1 MRAAELTAKRYAKA
15 LFMAAKEAGSTVEV
29 ARELDALVKAVT
41 EHADVRDVL
50 GRPWIKA
57 SDRRAIAKAVA
68 ANNGAGRLVQDF
80 AGLVADR
87 GRADHL
93 VEIAAAYR
101 GLVDE
106 ELGQVRAQLR
116 SAVPLSDTNKREL
129 ESRLQNVLGKRI
141 ILEER
146 VDRTLLGGFIAQIG
160 SLVLDASLDGQLATM
175 RERLIRG

>member
-1 MRAAELTAKRYAKA
+1 VRAAELTARRYAKA

-29 ARELDALVKAVT
+29 ARELDALVMVLT
-41 EHADVRDVL
+41 EQADVRDVL

-57 SDRRAIAKAVA
+57 DDRRVIAKAVA
-68 ANNGAGRLVQDF
+68 ASNGASRLVQDF
-80 AGLVADR
+80 AGLVAAR

-93 VEIAAAYR
+93 GEISAAYR
-101 GLVDE
+101 ALVDE

-116 SAVPLSDTNKREL
+116 SAIPLSDTNKREL
-129 ESRLQNVLGKRI
+129 EGRLQNALGKRV

>member
-1 MRAAELTAKRYAKA
+1 VRASELTAKRYAKA

-29 ARELDALVKAVT
+29 VRELDGLEKAVT
-41 EHADVRDVL
+41 EHAGVRDVL
-50 GRPWIKA
+50 GRPWIKGA
-57 SDRRAIAKAVA
+57 DRRAIATAIA
-68 ANNGAGRLVQDF
+68 ASNGAGRLVQNF

-101 GLVDE
+101 ALVDE
-106 ELGQVRAQLR
+106 DLGQVRAQVS
-116 SAVPLSDTNKREL
+116 SAVALSDANKRGL
-129 ESRLQNVLGKRI
+129 ESRLQRVLGKRI

-146 VDRTLLGGFIAQIG
+146 MDRTLLGGFIAQIG

>member
-1 MRAAELTAKRYAKA
+1 VRAAELTAKRYAKA
-15 LFMAAKEAGSTVEV
+15 LFMAAKEVGSTVEV
-29 ARELDALVKAVT
+29 ARELDALVTAIT

-57 SDRRAIAKAVA
+57 DDRRAIAKAVA
-68 ANNGAGRLVQDF
+68 ASNGAGRLVQNF

-101 GLVDE
+101 ALVDE
-106 ELGQVRAQLR
+106 ELGQVRAQLS
-116 SAVPLSDTNKREL
+116 SAVPLSDSDKREL
-129 ESRLQNVLGKRI
+129 ESRLQRVLGKRI
-141 ILEER
+141 LLEER

-175 RERLIRG
+175 HERLIRG